1 MQAGKRRRLCRRR
14 LSGGLEVVGGAAG
27 HVGLPARN
35 VAPLV
40 AVVDTHTGWCI
51 SLECRLG
58 LPAQVMGIIRF
69 AGVLMRLMGML
80 LVFTSCDISQKQIDE
95 ATERIGEQTVAVG
108 DRPTEQEVNDGVPLQ
123 RSHIAGSSWRFIV
136 WDAWPEAAAI
146 ASFASNGRVTW
157 PVGGLPAGN
166 WSVDDGELQFM
177 FSVCSGSG
185 CPLRGRFVGTRT
197 SQHEVCLVWLEEE
210 APVPGSCHY
219 VLQRITGA

>member
-1 MQAGKRRRLCRRR
+1 MNRTGAR
-14 LSGGLEVVGGAAG
+14 SGS
-27 HVGLPARN
+27 R
-35 VAPLV
+35 
-40 AVVDTHTGWCI
+40 WCI

-58 LPAQVMGIIRF
+58 LLAQVMGIIRF
-69 AGVLMRLMGML
+69 VGVLMRLMGML

-136 WDAWPEAAAI
+136 WDDWPEAAAI

-177 FSVCSGSG
+177 FSGCSGSG
-185 CPLRGRFVGTRT
+185 CPFRGRFVGTRT
-197 SQHEVCLVWLEEE
+197 SQHEVCLFWLEQ
-210 APVPGSCHY
+210 AHVPGPCHY

>member
-1 MQAGKRRRLCRRR
+1 MIYHGLHLT
-14 LSGGLEVVGGAAG
+14 LSSTINIQLG
-27 HVGLPARN
+27 
-35 VAPLV
+35 

-69 AGVLMRLMGML
+69 AGLLMRLMGML

-136 WDAWPEAAAI
+136 WDDWPEAAAI

-177 FSVCSGSG
+177 FSGCSGSG
-185 CPLRGRFVGTRT
+185 CPFRGRFVGTRT
-197 SQHEVCLVWLEEE
+197 SQHEVCLVWLEQE